1 MIYTLICRSLIVFL
15 TVFLLI
21 RFMGKRQIG
30 EMQPFE
36 FVVTLVIADL
46 ATIPMSD
53 TALPLLHGII
63 PLFTLVCLH
72 YLLCL
77 LSRKST
83 RWRKLING
91 KPIIV
96 IGTNG
101 VDYEALRRLNM
112 SFNDLIEGLRTAG
125 YFNLEE
131 VLYGIIQTN
140 GTLTAVPRAPYAPL
154 TASDMNIEKE
164 QATLPMIVF
173 AEGKINKENINI
185 AGIDSSWLAL
195 QVKKAGL
202 NGLNE
207 IILITL
213 SNTGKLYIQP
223 KNKPFVL
230 YQSNYKGGSWWKGQ

>member
-1 MIYTLICRSLIVFL
+1 
-15 TVFLLI
+15 
-21 RFMGKRQIG
+21 MGKRQIG

-36 FVVTLVIADL
+36 LVVTLVIADL

-63 PLFTLVCLH
+63 PLICLVILH

-96 IGTNG
+96 IGANG
-101 VDYEALRRLNM
+101 VDYDALKRLNM

-140 GTLTAVPRAPYAPL
+140 GTLTAIPRAPYAPL
-154 TASDMNIEKE
+154 TANDLSISKE
-164 QATLPMIVF
+164 QATLPLIIV
-173 AEGKINKENINI
+173 AEGKINKENALI
-185 AGIDSSWLAL
+185 AGVDENW
-195 QVKKAGL
+195 
-202 NGLNE
+202 
-207 IILITL
+207 ILSKIKQINVNNIKDVLLLTL
-213 SNTGKLYIQP
+213 SNTGKMYIQP
-223 KNKPFVL
+223 KNDKFSVV
-230 YQSNYKGGSWWKGQ
+230 NTDYKGGTW

>member
-1 MIYTLICRSLIVFL
+1 M
-15 TVFLLI
+15 LI

-46 ATIPMSD
+46 ATIPMTD
-53 TALPLLHGII
+53 TALPLLHGVI
-63 PLFTLVCLH
+63 PLITLVCLH

-83 RWRKLING
+83 KLRKLING
-91 KPIIV
+91 KPIVV

-131 VLYGIIQTN
+131 ILYGIIQTN
-140 GTLTAVPRAPYAPL
+140 GTLTAIPRSPYAPL
-154 TASDMNIEKE
+154 TANDLNIKKE
-164 QATLPMIVF
+164 NATLPMIVY
-173 AEGKINKENINI
+173 AEGKINKENTQI
-185 AGIDSSWLAL
+185 AGIDENWLVQQA
-195 QVKKAGL
+195 KNAGFRDL
-202 NGLNE
+202 KN

-213 SNTGKLYIQP
+213 NNCGKLYFQP
-223 KNKPFVL
+223 KNEPFKV
-230 YQSNYKGGSWWKGQ
+230 YESDYKGGTW